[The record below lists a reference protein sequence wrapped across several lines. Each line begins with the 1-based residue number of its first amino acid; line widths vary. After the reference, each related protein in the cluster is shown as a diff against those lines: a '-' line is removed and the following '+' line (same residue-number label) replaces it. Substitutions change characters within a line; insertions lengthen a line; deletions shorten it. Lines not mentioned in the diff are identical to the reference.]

1 MTTQMFKA
9 KNMRSAIGLVN
20 EEFGDNAII
29 LSTKKNNGFVEIE
42 ASNNDEVI
50 KSFPRNKD
58 QKQIFKKLYLKK
70 IENTKN
76 SLRDISQKS
85 NINQETPNQ
94 KNEPLQNV
102 VENIFKELKVIK
114 NELNEMYLTDDSSLC
129 DSLSYTT
136 PIRLRQQKFLPEI
149 IKKLSF
155 SYVGK
160 NLDEGKIAFYRQ
172 LAKRLACTDFS
183 RIFKSQNIFV
193 FGLSGSGK
201 STLCAKLATFLSDRK
216 KEKKINFIDV
226 SNNSSNHSESL
237 RNYSRVLGVPLIE
250 LKNFNFNNIENN
262 CINIFD
268 FCGDFHFA
276 MQKISE
282 IKSNFKDFDFCSIL
296 ALQSGSNSNIIKSV
310 MEKNKDIKPMV
321 AITKLDESW
330 VGAEELSSLAI
341 GNARIGL
348 VTGTKV
354 LIDSIIP
361 ADENSLTKYMKE
373 NF

>member
-50 KSFPRNKD
+50 KSFPSNKD

-70 IENTKN
+70 IENTKDRN
-76 SLRDISQKS
+76 RYISQKS
-85 NINQETPNQ
+85 NINPENPNQ
-94 KNEPLQNV
+94 NNEPLQNV

-129 DSLSYTT
+129 DTLSYTT

-155 SYVGK
+155 SYIGK

-216 KEKKINFIDV
+216 KEKK
-226 SNNSSNHSESL
+226 
-237 RNYSRVLGVPLIE
+237 
-250 LKNFNFNNIENN
+250 
-262 CINIFD
+262 
-268 FCGDFHFA
+268 
-276 MQKISE
+276 
-282 IKSNFKDFDFCSIL
+282 
-296 ALQSGSNSNIIKSV
+296 
-310 MEKNKDIKPMV
+310 
-321 AITKLDESW
+321 
-330 VGAEELSSLAI
+330 
-341 GNARIGL
+341 
-348 VTGTKV
+348 
-354 LIDSIIP
+354 
-361 ADENSLTKYMKE
+361 
-373 NF
+373 